1 MDQEKIANIA
11 YYLTIYALPVLLAI
25 SFMVRRRR
33 LAWIHNRNVLEDN
46 VKAGLTEPPSLH
58 PVIDETKC
66 IGCGVCVPACPENHP
81 PDNVLGMIDG
91 KVKLI
96 NATQCI
102 GHGQCKAVCPVDAI
116 ELVFGTAKRGMD
128 IPTVNEFY
136 QTTVEGIYIAGELGG
151 MGLIRNAVKQGR
163 LAMEAIAKL
172 SNLKRPGQY
181 DVVII
186 GAGPAGITASLTAK
200 HLGLNYVTLEQEC
213 LGGSIAHFPRGKIV
227 MTAPFELP
235 GVGQFNFREVSK
247 EELMGVWT
255 RVESQT
261 GIKIKYKAKMETIV
275 KGPNGFVVKTQAGE
289 EFKTSNVLLSIGRRG
304 TPRKL
309 GVPGEE
315 GASKV
320 VYMLVDAELYRGKH
334 VLVVGGGN
342 SALEAA
348 LQLSNEPGTVVTLSH
363 RSDSFSRAAKK
374 NREKIKNAQET
385 GRVKVI
391 LKSSVKEIKDNT
403 VVLDE
408 DGKQMEIQNDVVIVN
423 AGGILPTPFLK
434 EIGVMV
440 ETKYGPV

>member
-1 MDQEKIANIA
+1 MDQEQLLSFV
-11 YYLTIYALPVLLAI
+11 YYFAVYALPVLLAI
-25 SFMVRRRR
+25 GIMVGRRRR
-33 LAWIHNRNVLEDN
+33 AWSHNRYVLDDN
-46 VKAGLTEPPSLH
+46 IKAGLMEPPSLH
-58 PVIDETKC
+58 PLIDETKC
-66 IGCGVCVPACPENHP
+66 IGCGVCVPACPEG
-81 PDNVLGMIDG
+81 DVLGMIDG

-102 GHGQCKAVCPVDAI
+102 GHGQCKAVCPMDAI

-128 IPTVNEFY
+128 IPTVDENY
-136 QTTVEGIYIAGELGG
+136 QTNVDGIYIAGELGG

-163 LAMEAIAKL
+163 LAVEAIAKR
-172 SNLKRPGQY
+172 SNLKRAGKY
-181 DVVII
+181 DLVII

-255 RVESQT
+255 RVESET
-261 GIKIKYKAKMETIV
+261 GINVKYKEKMENIV
-275 KGPNGFVVKTQAGE
+275 KEGDGFIVRTASGAE
-289 EFKTSNVLLSIGRRG
+289 YKTSTVLLSIGRRG

-315 GASKV
+315 AAAKV

-334 VLVVGGGN
+334 ILVVGGGN

-348 LQLSNEPGTVVTLSH
+348 VQLAEEPGTTVSLSH
-363 RSDSFSRAAKK
+363 RSESFSRAAKK
-374 NREKIKNAQET
+374 NREKLKKAQEK
-385 GRVKVI
+385 GRVNVV
-391 LKSSVKEIKDNT
+391 LKSSVKEIKDKT
-403 VVLDE
+403 VVIDVEGTLS
-408 DGKQMEIQNDVVIVN
+408 EIPNDVVIVN
-423 AGGILPTPFLK
+423 AGGVLPTPFLK
-434 EIGVMV
+434 EIGILV
-440 ETKYGPV
+440 ETKYGTA